1 MDTYNVQSYFKSLCK
16 SYYIAY
22 EQTQR
27 RWFKNDIESE
37 DYKFWLRRVNACQ
50 NEIETVIEEISINE
64 ILIIISTKE
73 EVFTLI
79 SFLSTCVDSEGEY
92 LKYHFINIDIDANAT
107 YPMEDELCKDF
118 WEQYIGCQYNEN
130 MFTLLLSRWE
140 ERWK

>member
-1 MDTYNVQSYFKSLCK
+1 MDKYNYNVQSYFKSLCK

-22 EQTQR
+22 EQLR
-27 RWFKNDIESE
+27 RFENDLQSE
-37 DYKFWLRRVNACQ
+37 DYKFWLRRVNACE
-50 NEIETVIEEISINE
+50 NEIETVIREISINE

-79 SFLSTCVDSEGEY
+79 SFFSKCVDSVGEY
-92 LKYHFINIDIDANAT
+92 FKYNFVNIDMDANAA

-118 WEQYIGCQYNEN
+118 WEIYTGGQYREG
-130 MFTLLLSRWE
+130 MFELLLNRWE